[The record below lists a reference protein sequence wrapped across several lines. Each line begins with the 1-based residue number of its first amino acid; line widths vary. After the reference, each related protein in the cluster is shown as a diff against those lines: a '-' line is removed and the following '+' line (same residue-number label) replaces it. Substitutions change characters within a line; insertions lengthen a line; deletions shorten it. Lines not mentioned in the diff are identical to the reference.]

1 MTMETSRRLLQ
12 RASIALRNQHT
23 VTGTSSTLPLLHVSS
38 LRPTLC
44 SIEKIKKRKE
54 SFHCDR
60 SGLKIRVDYPT
71 TTSENMGRASQPAT
85 RPVILPSRQNSIKLE
100 GSFKSRSSL
109 KNEASIDRALLS
121 ENMETLDEHGNTTF
135 HEPRSSARVEETK
148 GSHWAMIPSR
158 STKASTNFQ
167 NGIQSY
173 KDQREPWQ
181 IQKKALSE
189 KFGPTGWLPRKRL
202 SPDTLEGIRALH
214 AQYPDRFTTPILADQ
229 FKVSPEA
236 IRRILKSKWRPNDEE
251 EETRRRRWEKRGVN
265 IWSQMV
271 QMGIKPPKKWREM
284 GVRKSSESKPFQSKR
299 FESQMKSGSISS
311 PRGQSNTNLH
321 TILAN
326 GDEIGSPVF
335 LSDRIL

>member
-12 RASIALRNQHT
+12 RASIALRSQHT
-23 VTGTSSTLPLLHVSS
+23 GSGKSSTLPLLQISS
-38 LRPTLC
+38 LRPTLY
-44 SIEKIKKRKE
+44 SIEKLGQRKE

-60 SGLKIRVDYPT
+60 SVLKRGVDYPT
-71 TTSENMGRASQPAT
+71 TTSENMGRASQL
-85 RPVILPSRQNSIKLE
+85 PVILRSRQDSIKLE
-100 GSFKSRSSL
+100 GSFTSRPSL
-109 KNEASIDRALLS
+109 RNEASIDRALLS
-121 ENMETLDEHGNTTF
+121 EKMETLDEHSKTTF
-135 HEPRSSARVEETK
+135 REPKSSARVVGTE
-148 GSHWAMIPSR
+148 GSNRAMISSR
-158 STKASTNFQ
+158 SKKASTNFQ
-167 NGIQSY
+167 NGIQSH

-236 IRRILKSKWRPNDEE
+236 IRRILKSRWRPNDEE

-284 GVRKSSESKPFQSKR
+284 GVRKYCESTPFQSKR

-311 PRGQSNTNLH
+311 PRGQSNKNLH